1 MIERGKILNYNAELK
16 EGLSELWNATNK
28 GQQKKFLRE
37 HPKIKALLVRFGIL
51 PVEAESP
58 IIVGDVPTQP
68 EKVPIVSGVVE

>member
-37 HPKIKALLVRFGIL
+37 HPKFKALLDRFRI
-51 PVEAESP
+51 PHE
-58 IIVGDVPTQP
+58 
-68 EKVPIVSGVVE
+68 